1 MDVLAVWILPA
12 LVVCGGEALAWW
24 GFPVMRRFLE
34 ITQETVTTR
43 RSPEPRTVLIHA
55 GDNAVLWI
63 PRVKGIVERLMM
75 LTGLLAGFP
84 HVLIAFS
91 ALKIGTRL
99 RPDSDDAISNTYFLI
114 GNLVSMLLTI
124 VYALII
130 KAFW

>member
-1 MDVLAVWILPA
+1 
-12 LVVCGGEALAWW
+12 
-24 GFPVMRRFLE
+24 
-34 ITQETVTTR
+34 
-43 RSPEPRTVLIHA
+43 
-55 GDNAVLWI
+55 
-63 PRVKGIVERLMM
+63 VKGIVERLMM

-114 GNLVSMLLTI
+114 GNIVSMLLTI